1 MPSVPVCELR
11 YIFDFDFNSLFVRLS
26 LIFLQAVI
34 NQCKVSRRSSTRAIW
49 LIDSIVCH
57 SPNQPPTPLWAPN
70 PQKSFLFFGV
80 CFDQFEFVFF
90 IVAIERRT

>member
-49 LIDSIVCH
+49 LIDSIVRH

-70 PQKSFLFFGV
+70 PQKSFLYDSFFLA
-80 CFDQFEFVFF
+80 FALTNLNLYFLLLP
-90 IVAIERRT
+90 